1 MSDEKTEATK
11 TEVHRFLEAKF
22 IEPVDYPTWFA
33 NVVMVKKKNGK
44 WRMCI
49 SIRAHHTSQPRPTST
64 LLLYVATSH
73 GTVSADG
80 ISLEHLEDN
89 SRF

>member
-33 NVVMVKKKNGK
+33 NVVMVKKEE
-44 WRMCI
+44 W
-49 SIRAHHTSQPRPTST
+49 Q
-64 LLLYVATSH
+64 V
-73 GTVSADG
+73 
-80 ISLEHLEDN
+80 EDVHIYQ
-89 SRF
+89 SSPH